1 MSAAAI
7 SDAALSS
14 GLAPQTTAYDVQQA
28 CATSLETAIL
38 VGNKI
43 AMGQIEAGIAGGV
56 DSASDAPIAIS
67 ERLRRLVLGLNRA
80 KSASARLALLAQL
93 RPSMLLPSV
102 PNVNERRTGLSMG
115 EHCEQMVRRWNIGRQ
130 AQDELALSSHTK
142 GVAAFDGGFYK
153 DLVILFAGLTRDN
166 NLRADT
172 SLAKLAKLPPVFD
185 RSSGH
190 GTLTA
195 GNSTPLTD
203 GAAAILL
210 ASEKW
215 AGAHGQAPQ
224 AWLVDAETAAV
235 DYFGPD
241 PEGLLMAPVYAVPRL
256 LDRNGLTLQDF
267 DFYEIHEAFSGQVL
281 CTLAAWEDEGYCRG
295 ALGRSA
301 ALGAIDRSR
310 LNVNGG
316 SVGLGHPFAA
326 TGARKAQ
333 GERRTIGDPQGVA
346 GLECRAV
353 GRERTPCDVHVNAP
367 SRRHLEIRSL
377 IAGEQT
383 RIHPRVLMDEQGPVR
398 AIRRNDEPQASTLLH
413 RCKTLLLVARFDIAL
428 GRLDPYLQ
436 KVYGLARAWIE
447 FAMPH
452 AGTGAH
458 SLHIAGFD
466 GRSVAHRILVRQ
478 FTVQHIA
485 DDFHVA
491 MTVRAEARSG
501 LHAVLVDHPQ
511 GTEFHVFWIEVI
523 GK

>member
-1 MSAAAI
+1 MNWLWRAAKELDVKSSERIGILGGVRIPFARQNTQYVSSSNLDMLTAVLTGI
-7 SDAALSS
+7 VRRFGLQGERLGEVAAGAVLKHTRDFNLTRDAALSS
-14 GLAPQTTAYDVQQA
+14 GLAPQTPAYDVQQA

-153 DLVILFAGLTRDN
+153 DLVIPFAGLTRDN

-301 ALGAIDRSR
+301 ALGAIDQSR

-326 TGARKAQ
+326 TGARILGGAAKQLA
-333 GERRTIGDPQGVA
+333 
-346 GLECRAV
+346 
-353 GRERTPCDVHVNAP
+353 
-367 SRRHLEIRSL
+367 
-377 IAGEQT
+377 
-383 RIHPRVLMDEQGPVR
+383 
-398 AIRRNDEPQASTLLH
+398 LH
-413 RCKTLLLVARFDIAL
+413 RNQTGRRGRTLVSVCAAGGL
-428 GRLDPYLQ
+428 G
-436 KVYGLARAWIE
+436 ATA
-447 FAMPH
+447 
-452 AGTGAH
+452 
-458 SLHIAGFD
+458 
-466 GRSVAHRILVRQ
+466 ILES
-478 FTVQHIA
+478 A
-485 DDFHVA
+485 
-491 MTVRAEARSG
+491 
-501 LHAVLVDHPQ
+501 
-511 GTEFHVFWIEVI
+511 
-523 GK
+523 